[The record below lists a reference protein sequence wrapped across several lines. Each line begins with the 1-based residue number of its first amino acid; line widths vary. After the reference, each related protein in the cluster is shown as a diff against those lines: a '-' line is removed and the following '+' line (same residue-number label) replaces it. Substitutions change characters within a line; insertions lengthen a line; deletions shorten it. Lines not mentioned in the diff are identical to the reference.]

1 MLVIT
6 RKTDESLLI
15 ADNIEITVLEISKD
29 KVKIGVSAPR
39 DVKVIRNELVA
50 AQDANRESAEVISKV
65 AMKALM
71 NAAKQKGE
79 RKK

>member
-15 ADNIEITVLEISKD
+15 AENIEITVLDISKD
-29 KVKIGVSAPR
+29 KVKLGVSAPR
-39 DVKVIRNELVA
+39 DIKVMRYELVA
-50 AQDANRESAEVISKV
+50 TQDANKESAEVISKG
-65 AMKALM
+65 ALDALMKAP
-71 NAAKQKGE
+71 